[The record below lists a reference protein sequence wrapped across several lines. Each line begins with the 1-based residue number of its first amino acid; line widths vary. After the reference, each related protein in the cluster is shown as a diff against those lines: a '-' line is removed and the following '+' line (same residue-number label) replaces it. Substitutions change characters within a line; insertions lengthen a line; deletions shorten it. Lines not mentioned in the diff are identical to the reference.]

1 MATKMAAL
9 AMIMLVLQM
18 HLVSPQD
25 SSFSV
30 VQAKQLTMTE

>member
-18 HLVSPQD
+18 HLVSSQD
-25 SSFSV
+25 SSFLWS
-30 VQAKQLTMTE
+30 KQNN